1 MKDLLKVFKSYKSGD
16 KYVGIISKN
25 GNVMYIDF
33 KDWLNKRL
41 LQYENKTVIVTI
53 EISPQQN
60 VKVIESRK
68 EFNQLAYA

>member
-1 MKDLLKVFKSYKSGD
+1 MKDLLKVFKSHKSGD

-68 EFNQLAYA
+68 EFNQLVYA